1 MTDPEDQY
9 DPFDPSYSDEDD
21 CEDDNWEGLRCPCC
35 EDAWYEE
42 DEDWDDDW
50 DDEWDEEDDE

>member
-1 MTDPEDQY
+1 MTYLEDQY
-9 DPFDPSYSDEDD
+9 DPYDPDLSHHGDEDD

-42 DEDWDDDW
+42 DDDW